1 MNIKTLYI
9 LIACLVIGASAYY
22 FSSANKTI
30 NSAEKIGTSFAP
42 GLIDKLNDVT
52 KIEITGAN
60 NQVLS
65 TLVKNDNSWLVKE
78 KNQYPADISKI
89 RASLLAVAEAK
100 ILEQKTSNPDL
111 YAKLGV
117 EDITAEEAQG
127 VKVLIEYD
135 DNNSNIIIGNPG
147 PQINKSRYV
156 RNAGDGESWL
166 INRKID
172 LNYDAAYWLRKDI
185 LSVEPDEVLE
195 VIITLADGS
204 RLEIKNTNVEE
215 NVFEVANL
223 TDPESQVVD
232 AELHQV
238 TNALSSF
245 QLLDI
250 ASDNSIFTD
259 DVKTIDVSYQLKDG
273 ILINLVGYEVA
284 EEHFVAID
292 IQEVNEDGNVVDD
305 AVKEKI
311 TQLQAVTSGW
321 IYKIPNVTYD
331 SIYKSESDV
340 LAITED
346 QLN

>member
-30 NSAEKIGTSFAP
+30 NSAEKIGSYFVP

-52 KIEITGAN
+52 RIEITGAN
-60 NQVLS
+60 NKVLS
-65 TLVKNDNSWLVKE
+65 TLFKNDNSWLVKE

-117 EDITAEEAQG
+117 EDITAKEAQG
-127 VKVLIEYD
+127 VRVLIEYGN
-135 DNNSNIIIGNPG
+135 NNSSIIIGNPG

-156 RNAGDGESWL
+156 RNAGDRESWL

-172 LNYDAAYWLRKDI
+172 LNHDTAYWLRKDI

-215 NVFEVANL
+215 NIFEVTNL
-223 TDPESQVVD
+223 TDPESQVID

-259 DVKTIDVSYQLKDG
+259 EVKTIEVSYQLKNG
-273 ILINLVGYEVA
+273 IILNLIGYEIA

-292 IQEVNEDGNVVDD
+292 IQEMNEEGEVVDD
-305 AVKEKI
+305 AVKKKI

-321 IYKIPNVTYD
+321 VYKIPNVTYD